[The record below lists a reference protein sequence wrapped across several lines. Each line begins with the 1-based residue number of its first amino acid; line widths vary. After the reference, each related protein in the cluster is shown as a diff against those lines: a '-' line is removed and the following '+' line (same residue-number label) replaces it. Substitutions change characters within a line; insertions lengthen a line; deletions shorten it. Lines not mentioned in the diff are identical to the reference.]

1 LAFYLSDAFESF
13 AIAALFFLKEFMRNV
28 LHTLFFLLL
37 GTLGECALA
46 QGSDYPSKP
55 IRIFVGQGAG
65 GGMDTQARIVAQ
77 HLATKLA
84 QPVVVENKVGA
95 GGIIATEWVSRSAP
109 DGYSLLMGP
118 IGNMVF
124 TPILTPNLKY
134 SPTKDF
140 APVSLVATFPLV
152 VVVNS
157 KSKINSVAELVAY
170 MKANPE
176 KSNFGGSGPA
186 FQFANELFKLK
197 TGSPGE
203 FIQYKSMSETITALL
218 AGDLVM
224 SMVDTGP
231 ATTHISSG
239 TLRALAVTSSQRLPS
254 MPQVPTMAEL
264 GLRDIEFR
272 YWSGIFA
279 PAGTPKNVIKKLE
292 VEINHILKQP
302 EVIAQMSSNQ
312 VISTGSTSEELSK
325 LIALDLKRWG
335 AVADSAKISKQ
346 D

>member
-1 LAFYLSDAFESF
+1 MKIVLHSF
-13 AIAALFFLKEFMRNV
+13 LFF
-28 LHTLFFLLL
+28 LL
-37 GTLGECALA
+37 GTLGQSSLA
-46 QGSDYPSKP
+46 QVSDYPSKP
-55 IRIFVGQGAG
+55 IRIYVGQGAG

-77 HLATKLA
+77 QLATQLA

-95 GGIIATEWVSRSAP
+95 GGIIATEWVSRAAP

-140 APVSLVATFPLV
+140 VPVSLVATFPLV

-170 MKANPE
+170 MKANPN

-186 FQFANELFKLK
+186 FQFANELFKIK
-197 TGSPGE
+197 TGAQGE

-231 ATTHISSG
+231 ATTHINAG
-239 TLRALAVTSSQRLPS
+239 TLRALAVTSAQRLPS

-279 PAGTPKNVIKKLE
+279 PAGTPKEVIKKLE
-292 VEINHILKQP
+292 VEINQILKQP
-302 EVIAQMSSNQ
+302 NVMAQMSANQ
-312 VISTGSTSEELSK
+312 VLSTGSTSEELSK
-325 LIALDLKRWG
+325 LIASDLKRWG
-335 AVADSAKISKQ
+335 AVAESAKISKQ

>member
-1 LAFYLSDAFESF
+1 MKIVLHSF
-13 AIAALFFLKEFMRNV
+13 LFFF
-28 LHTLFFLLL
+28 L
-37 GTLGECALA
+37 GTLGQSSLA
-46 QGSDYPSKP
+46 QVSDYPSKP
-55 IRIFVGQGAG
+55 IRIYVGQGAG

-77 HLATKLA
+77 QLATQLA

-95 GGIIATEWVSRSAP
+95 GGIIATEWVSRAAP

-140 APVSLVATFPLV
+140 VPVSLVATFPLV

-170 MKANPE
+170 MKANPN

-186 FQFANELFKLK
+186 FQFANELFKIK
-197 TGSPGE
+197 TGAQGE

-231 ATTHISSG
+231 ATTHINAG
-239 TLRALAVTSSQRLPS
+239 TLRALAVTSAQRLPS

-279 PAGTPKNVIKKLE
+279 PAGTSKDVIKKLE
-292 VEINHILKQP
+292 VEINQILKQP
-302 EVIAQMSSNQ
+302 NVMAQMSANQ
-312 VISTGSTSEELSK
+312 VLSTGSTSEELSK
-325 LIALDLKRWG
+325 LIASDLKRWG
-335 AVADSAKISKQ
+335 AVAESAKISKQ

>member
-1 LAFYLSDAFESF
+1 MKIVLH
-13 AIAALFFLKEFMRNV
+13 ALFFLW
-28 LHTLFFLLL
+28 L
-37 GTLGECALA
+37 GTLGEGALA
-46 QGSDYPSKP
+46 QVSDYPSKP

-77 HLATKLA
+77 RLASQLA

-95 GGIIATEWVSRSAP
+95 GGIIATESVARSVP

-124 TPILTPNLKY
+124 TPILTPSLKY

-140 APVSLVATFPLV
+140 VPVSLVATFPLV

-157 KSKINSVAELVAY
+157 KSKINSVAELIAH
-170 MKANPE
+170 MKANPD

-186 FQFANELFKLK
+186 FQFANELFKMK
-197 TGSPGE
+197 TGAPGE

-231 ATTHISSG
+231 ATTHINAG
-239 TLRALAVTSSQRLPS
+239 TLRALAVTSPQRLPS

-292 VEINHILKQP
+292 VEINQILKQP
-302 EVIAQMSSNQ
+302 DVMAQMSANQ
-312 VISTGSTSEELSK
+312 VTATGSTSEELSK
-325 LIALDLKRWG
+325 LVASDLKRWS
-335 AVADSAKISKQ
+335 AVAESAKISKQ

>member
-1 LAFYLSDAFESF
+1 MKIVLH
-13 AIAALFFLKEFMRNV
+13 ALFFLWFG
-28 LHTLFFLLL
+28 LL
-37 GTLGECALA
+37 GEGALA
-46 QGSDYPSKP
+46 QVSDYPSKP
-55 IRIFVGQGAG
+55 IRIYVGQGAG

-77 HLATKLA
+77 RLASQWA

-95 GGIIATEWVSRSAP
+95 GGIIATEAVARSAP

-140 APVSLVATFPLV
+140 VPVSLVATFPLV

-157 KSKINSVAELVAY
+157 KSKMNSIAELIAH
-170 MKANPE
+170 MKANPD

-186 FQFANELFKLK
+186 FQFANELFKMK
-197 TGSPGE
+197 TGAPGE

-231 ATTHISSG
+231 ATTHINAG
-239 TLRALAVTSSQRLPS
+239 TLRALAVTSPQRLPS

-292 VEINHILKQP
+292 VEINQILKQP
-302 EVIAQMSSNQ
+302 DVMAQMSAHQ
-312 VISTGSTSEELSK
+312 VTATGSTSDELSK
-325 LIALDLKRWG
+325 LVASDLRRWG
-335 AVADSAKISKQ
+335 AVAESAKISKQ

>member
-1 LAFYLSDAFESF
+1 MKIVLHSF
-13 AIAALFFLKEFMRNV
+13 LFFF
-28 LHTLFFLLL
+28 L
-37 GTLGECALA
+37 GTLGQSSLA
-46 QGSDYPSKP
+46 QVSDYPSKP
-55 IRIFVGQGAG
+55 IRIYVGQGAG

-77 HLATKLA
+77 QLATQLA

-95 GGIIATEWVSRSAP
+95 GGIIATEWVSRAAP

-140 APVSLVATFPLV
+140 MPVSLVATFPLV

-170 MKANPE
+170 MKANPN

-186 FQFANELFKLK
+186 FQFANELFKIK
-197 TGSPGE
+197 TGAQGE

-231 ATTHISSG
+231 ATTHINAG
-239 TLRALAVTSSQRLPS
+239 TLRALAVTSAQRLPS

-279 PAGTPKNVIKKLE
+279 PAGTSKDVIKKLE
-292 VEINHILKQP
+292 VEINQILKQP
-302 EVIAQMSSNQ
+302 NVMAQMSANQ
-312 VISTGSTSEELSK
+312 VLSTGSTSEELSK
-325 LIALDLKRWG
+325 LIASDLKRWG
-335 AVADSAKISKQ
+335 AVAESAKISKQ

>member
-1 LAFYLSDAFESF
+1 MKIVLHSF
-13 AIAALFFLKEFMRNV
+13 LFFF
-28 LHTLFFLLL
+28 L
-37 GTLGECALA
+37 GTLGQSSLA
-46 QGSDYPSKP
+46 QVSDYPSKP
-55 IRIFVGQGAG
+55 IRIYVGQGAG

-77 HLATKLA
+77 QLATQLA

-95 GGIIATEWVSRSAP
+95 GGIIATEWVSRAAP

-140 APVSLVATFPLV
+140 VPVSLVATFPLV

-170 MKANPE
+170 MKANPN

-186 FQFANELFKLK
+186 FQFANELFKIK
-197 TGSPGE
+197 TGAQGE

-231 ATTHISSG
+231 ATTHINAG
-239 TLRALAVTSSQRLPS
+239 TLRALAVTSAQRLPS

-279 PAGTPKNVIKKLE
+279 PAGTPKDVIKKLE
-292 VEINHILKQP
+292 VEINQILKQP
-302 EVIAQMSSNQ
+302 NVMAQMSANQ
-312 VISTGSTSEELSK
+312 VLSTGSTSEELSK
-325 LIALDLKRWG
+325 LIASDLKRWG
-335 AVADSAKISKQ
+335 AVAESAKISKQ

>member
-1 LAFYLSDAFESF
+1 MK
-13 AIAALFFLKEFMRNV
+13 IV
-28 LHTLFFLLL
+28 LHSFLLFLL
-37 GTLGECALA
+37 GTLGQSSLA
-46 QGSDYPSKP
+46 QVSDYPSKP
-55 IRIFVGQGAG
+55 IRIYVGQGAG

-77 HLATKLA
+77 QLATQLA

-95 GGIIATEWVSRSAP
+95 GGIIATEWVSRAAP

-140 APVSLVATFPLV
+140 VPVSLVATFPLV

-170 MKANPE
+170 MKANPN

-186 FQFANELFKLK
+186 FQFANELFKIK
-197 TGSPGE
+197 TGAQGE

-231 ATTHISSG
+231 ATTHINAG
-239 TLRALAVTSSQRLPS
+239 TLRALAVTSAQRLPS

-279 PAGTPKNVIKKLE
+279 PAGTPKEVIKKLE
-292 VEINHILKQP
+292 VEINQILKQP
-302 EVIAQMSSNQ
+302 NVMAQMSANQ
-312 VISTGSTSEELSK
+312 VLSTGSTSEELSK
-325 LIALDLKRWG
+325 LIASDLKRWG
-335 AVADSAKISKQ
+335 AVAESAKISKQ